1 VQYARKMGYRTIALS
16 RGPSKRD
23 FALQLGATD
32 YIDTSARPV
41 ADALQELG
49 GAALVVCTAP
59 NPEVIQPLMNG
70 LGPGGKLLNL
80 TPVGPVAVDT
90 VGMVL
95 KGLSFCGWPSGHAR
109 DCEEAIA
116 FAEELGVNCMVESF
130 PLKDANEVGDSF
142 DWITILQQKLP
153 RFLASSLSRSK
164 ERARNNKILA
174 CYVGIFFSCLG

>member
-1 VQYARKMGYRTIALS
+1 MGYRTVALS

-23 FALQLGATD
+23 FAVQLGATD

-49 GAALVVCTAP
+49 GAALIVCTAP
-59 NPEVIQPLMNG
+59 NPELIQPLMNG

-116 FAEELGVNCMVESF
+116 FAEELGVKCMVESF
-130 PLKDANEVGDSF
+130 PLKDANEVGDFRRLDF
-142 DWITILQQKLP
+142 DFPAKDP
-153 RFLASSLSRSK
+153 SPPSLSPFLPLETGRQHK
-164 ERARNNKILA
+164 RRA
-174 CYVGIFFSCLG
+174 CCVGFVFLLSWLT